1 MNSIEAV
8 SVTTILDA
16 KGNDAV
22 ETEVVTTDGYGRCSF
37 PAPRHATKSAR
48 EEIRTLIGRDANQQ
62 ADVDELLQD
71 VFAMPNMS
79 MVFSVAVAN
88 AAAASL
94 EMPLYRYLGGLFANA
109 MPYPLLNIFDAAA
122 GYLVAPIGASSFS
135 AGIASAVSI
144 YREFN
149 KLDVPGGASD
159 VDVLN
164 RLNSI
169 AQGISDNFGFDIKLG
184 VDFTPVGHTS
194 RYYTDGRGHTINRA
208 WLSHVIDLIDRYD
221 LCYVQVPFVE
231 TDQSYLAQLRDA
243 LHAGCLIACDG
254 LPDDNI
260 ITGDARRDSYNHT
273 DVSLLTPTRTISN
286 VFERC
291 TDAKSHNLSCVM
303 LTHTATT
310 CEVSPSHLA
319 VALSVPFVKLSLKGG
334 ENTSKINELLR
345 IEQELYE
352 GSNPRMVKQP
362 NYEVN

>member
-8 SVTTILDA
+8 SITTILDA
-16 KGNDAV
+16 NGCDAV

-48 EEIRTLIGRDANQQ
+48 KEVGTLIGRDANQQ
-62 ADVDELLQD
+62 ADVDEILQG
-71 VFAMPNMS
+71 VFALPNMS

-109 MPYPLLNIFDAAA
+109 MPYPLLNILDATAD
-122 GYLVAPIGASSFS
+122 YLIAPIGASSFS
-135 AGIASAVSI
+135 AGIASSVSI
-144 YREFN
+144 YREFS
-149 KLDVPGGASD
+149 KLNVPRGASD
-159 VDVLN
+159 VDVLS

-169 AQGISDNFGFDIKLG
+169 AQGASDNFGFDIKLG
-184 VDFTPVGHTS
+184 VDFTSVHDTS
-194 RYYTDGRGHTINRA
+194 RYYTEDRGHRINRA
-208 WLSHVIDLIDRYD
+208 WLSHVIELIDRYD

-231 TDQSYLAQLRDA
+231 TDQSYLAQLREA
-243 LHAGCLIACDG
+243 LHTRCLIACG
-254 LPDDNI
+254 LPDNNI
-260 ITGDARRDSYNHT
+260 VAGGEERDIHNKT

-286 VFERC
+286 VFRRC
-291 TDAKSHNLSCVM
+291 TYAKAHNLSCVM

-319 VALSVPFVKLSLKGG
+319 VALSVPFVKLSLKGS

-352 GSNPRMVKQP
+352 GSNPRMVKKP